1 MSDASVMRGVL
12 EVVGPHNNLPE
23 GSEYAYL
30 RLKEPGGAV
39 RMVKKV
45 GVGHY
50 IASYLKPGVE
60 GEFHFVKL
68 GRLGFILYAI
78 KTAAGEKL
86 YEADGFSSWIK
97 KMRITGVLLCLLFIP
112 LSLVGMLFGGYF
124 GVIVPAVFV
133 YVIWKLLVGFPK
145 VLKDSYLRAQLAGH
159 GFTI

>member
-1 MSDASVMRGVL
+1 MSDASVMKGVL
-12 EVVGPHNNLPE
+12 EVVGPHNDLAE

-30 RLKEPGGAV
+30 RFKEPAGAV

-50 IASYLKPGVE
+50 IASYIKPGLE
-60 GEFHFVKL
+60 GEFHFMKL

-78 KTAAGEKL
+78 KTTSGEKI

-97 KMRITGVLLCLLFIP
+97 KMRIMGLLMCLLFIP

-124 GVIVPAVFV
+124 GVVVPVVFV
-133 YVIWKLLVGFPK
+133 YVIWKLLVSFPK
-145 VLKDSYLRAQLAGH
+145 VLKDTYLRAQLAGH
-159 GFTI
+159 GFTV